1 MQLDDN
7 FYAGLGRQLS
17 ESEKQSMAQKMYSEL
32 EERVGEKLESQLSDQ
47 QAEEFESLIDKGPD
61 GDLETWLEANA
72 PGYEQL
78 TQDVFEQIKR
88 EAAADPAKY
97 L

>member
-17 ESEKQSMAQKMYSEL
+17 EAEKQALAQNMYSEL
-32 EERVGEKLESQLSDQ
+32 EERVGEKLESQLSEH
-47 QAEEFESLIDKGPD
+47 QAEEFESLIDKGAD
-61 GDLETWLEANA
+61 NDLETWLEANA

-78 TQDVFEQIKR
+78 TEDVFAQIKQ
-88 EAAADPAKY
+88 EAIADPAKY